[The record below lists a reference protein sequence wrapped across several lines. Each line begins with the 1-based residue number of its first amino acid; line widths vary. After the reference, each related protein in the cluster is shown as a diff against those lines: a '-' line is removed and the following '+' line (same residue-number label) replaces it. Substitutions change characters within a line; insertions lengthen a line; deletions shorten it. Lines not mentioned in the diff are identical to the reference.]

1 MLTDILRAPPSST
14 LVWRGVALSV
24 LSVVA
29 ALVFRIARSRIRQA
43 SLWKIP
49 GPPSV
54 SLITGN
60 FSQMFNSSAS
70 KYHAHI
76 TRTYG
81 RVIRLTGLLGES
93 HLVISDTKALTNILL
108 QGQGAVFDT
117 PEWVLES
124 NTRIIGPGLL
134 SQGGVHHR
142 RQRKML
148 QPFFSTKHMRSLVPL
163 CHRVI
168 HQLDVV
174 LQQKLADGP
183 KEVELLDWLGRLALE
198 LIAQAGMG
206 YTFNSLSPSGEEH
219 EFDTAL
225 KEYMPTI
232 SSIIFLRRLAPQA
245 ASWPPWLLRLGG
257 TLLPSPMLHRMMS
270 IADTIERHSVQ
281 IFQEKSALLAG
292 GDDEFTHQLSE
303 GKDIISVLMR
313 ANMTASGE
321 DRLPDSEITGQMATF
336 LIGGT
341 DTTSSAIARTLLLLA
356 HHPEAQ
362 ERLRKEINDA
372 YVSSGDSELDY
383 DELAGMAYLDAVC
396 RETLRVY
403 PPVNF
408 AARVCRADTSVPLS
422 EPVQTS
428 GGAISSLFIPQG
440 TNLLMN
446 IGGVNRDPRI
456 WGTDAEEWRPERF
469 LAPLPES
476 VAEARIPGV
485 LSNLMTFSGGPRS
498 CIGFQFAQLEMKVAL
513 SHLVRAFRFSPSTKE
528 IVWRYGVV
536 TTPSVEGTDAVGTE
550 MPIIVERI

>member
-1 MLTDILRAPPSST
+1 MLHDILRAPSSST
-14 LVWRGVALSV
+14 HIWRGVALSL

-29 ALVFRIARSRIRQA
+29 TLMFRLARSRLRQT

-54 SLITGN
+54 SFSTGN
-60 FSQMFNSSAS
+60 LLQMFNSGAS
-70 KYHAHI
+70 KYHAQI
-76 TRTYG
+76 TQTYG

-108 QGQGAVFDT
+108 QGQGVFDT
-117 PEWVLES
+117 PEWVLEG

-168 HQLDVV
+168 HQAL
-174 LQQKLADGP
+174 LQEKLADGP

-206 YTFNSLSPSGEEH
+206 YTFDSLSPSSEEH

-232 SSIIFLRRLAPQA
+232 SSINFLLRLAPQA
-245 ASWPPWLLRLGG
+245 SFWPSWLLRLGG

-270 IADTIERHSVQ
+270 IADIIQKYSVQ
-281 IFQEKSALLAG
+281 ILKDKNALLAG

-321 DRLPDSEITGQMATF
+321 DWLPDSEITGQMATF

-362 ERLRKEINDA
+362 ERLRKEINDTF
-372 YVSSGDSELDY
+372 VSSGDSELDY
-383 DELAGMAYLDAVC
+383 DELADIAYLDAVC

-408 AARVCRADTSVPLS
+408 AARECRADISVPLS

-440 TNLLMN
+440 TNLLVDV
-446 IGGVNRDPRI
+446 GGVNRDPRI
-456 WGTDAEEWRPERF
+456 WGADAEEWRPERF

-485 LSNLMTFSGGPRS
+485 LSNLMSFSGGPRS

-513 SHLVRAFRFSPSTKE
+513 LHLVRAFRFSPSTKE